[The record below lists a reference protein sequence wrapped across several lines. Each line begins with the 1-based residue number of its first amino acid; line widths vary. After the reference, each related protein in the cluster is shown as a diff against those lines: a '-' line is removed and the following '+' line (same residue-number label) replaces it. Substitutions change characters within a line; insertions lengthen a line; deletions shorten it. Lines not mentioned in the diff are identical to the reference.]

1 MDPLEEAL
9 GDPAAGMLQALLWGS
24 GSNTW
29 GSGSNTAGGLLVL
42 GATFDIFATFYM
54 DPNP

>member
-9 GDPAAGMLQALLWGS
+9 EDPAAVMLQALLWGS

-42 GATFDIFATFYM
+42 GATFDIFATLYM